1 MYVQHLSD
9 FPLPLPHQM
18 KVCNLAECESVHMC
32 VRLHVCSSESEMMPE
47 GEEMEDYYL
56 VYCIYILSI
65 LSFPLSVYFFSFCL
79 IFVIVWKIVAC
90 F

>member
-1 MYVQHLSD
+1 MVS
-9 FPLPLPHQM
+9 
-18 KVCNLAECESVHMC
+18 
-32 VRLHVCSSESEMMPE
+32 E

-65 LSFPLSVYFFSFCL
+65 LSFTPKSLFFQFL
-79 IFVIVWKIVAC
+79 PHFVIVWTLLPVFKVPILSCDTSGILLSNIMTVNLTVDAEKRLKG